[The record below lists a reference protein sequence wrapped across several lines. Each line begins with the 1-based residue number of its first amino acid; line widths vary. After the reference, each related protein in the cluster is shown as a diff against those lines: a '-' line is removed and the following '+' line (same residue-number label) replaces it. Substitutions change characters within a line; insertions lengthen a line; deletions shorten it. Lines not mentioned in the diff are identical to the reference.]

1 MMISCSRA
9 GTITAI
15 CLDRRAAIK
24 TILMKQLDM
33 HGRVKL
39 LWVAGHDRIRGNEIA
54 GDLAKK
60 DAERTQVGP
69 EPIFE
74 ISQQHVKV
82 WIERNVFQKHSR

>member
-1 MMISCSRA
+1 
-9 GTITAI
+9 
-15 CLDRRAAIK
+15 
-24 TILMKQLDM
+24 M

-82 WIERNVFQKHSR
+82 WIERNVFQKHSP